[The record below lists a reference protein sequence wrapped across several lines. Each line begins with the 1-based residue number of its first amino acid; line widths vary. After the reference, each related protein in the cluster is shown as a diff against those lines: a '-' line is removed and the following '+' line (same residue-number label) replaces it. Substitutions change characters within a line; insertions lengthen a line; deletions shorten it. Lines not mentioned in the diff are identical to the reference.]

1 MKTNLKSIIIAV
13 ILLAMGIFLG
23 WAFFGSS
30 QTQPTVA
37 HEHVAGADTETI
49 WTCSMH
55 PQIKQHEPG
64 DCPICGMDLVPLEA
78 EQGEIDPL
86 AISMSPTAMQLAN
99 VSTAIVGTTLPIKT
113 VYLNGKVH
121 EDERLVSSQSSHIEG
136 RIESL
141 RVNYTGE
148 YVNAGQPIA
157 SIYSPQLVTA
167 QEELFQAYRIRETQP
182 QLYNAAR
189 GKLKNWKLS
198 DKQIDQII
206 QSGSATGEFPVMA
219 DISGYVIQKMVNPG
233 DYIQRGQAIFKIANL
248 SQVWVLFDVYESDM
262 LWINKGDEVTF
273 SVASLPGETFK
284 GKVSFIDPVINP
296 QTRVASARVEVNN
309 KDLKLKPAMFV
320 SGVVKAQLPIETAT
334 VVIPKSAVMW
344 TGKRSVVYI
353 KSTNDQG
360 VSFTMRE
367 VILGP
372 ALGESYII
380 ESGLSEGEEIAVH
393 GTFSID
399 AAAQLAGKPSMMNP
413 EGNLPKSE
421 QNGLGLEPIKTIH
434 LSHEAKAALKS
445 LLDDY
450 LTLKNALANDDFEG
464 AKKANQMLGEGL
476 SKIDGSLFKEE
487 SHHVWMQYNK
497 EIEQI
502 IKMASHAE
510 DIAGIRESFLPLSN
524 AMIVLVET
532 FHPNEETIYI
542 QHCPMA
548 NSDKGAHWLSQSPEV
563 LNPYYGAAML
573 TCGAVTKEIK

>member
-1 MKTNLKSIIIAV
+1 MKANFKSIIIAIIILV
-13 ILLAMGIFLG
+13 IGIFLG
-23 WAFFGSS
+23 WVFFGNS
-30 QTQPTVA
+30 QTQPIVE
-37 HEHVAGADTETI
+37 HEHVAGDTKII

-55 PQIKQHEPG
+55 PQIRQHDPG

-78 EQGEIDPL
+78 EEGEIDPES
-86 AISMSPTAMQLAN
+86 ISMSPTAMQLAN
-99 VSTAIVGTTLPIKT
+99 VSTAIVGKMRPTKT
-113 VYLNGKVH
+113 ISLNGKVH

-141 RVNYTGE
+141 SVNFTGE
-148 YVNAGQPIA
+148 YVTAGQPIA
-157 SIYSPQLVTA
+157 YIYSP
-167 QEELFQAYRIRETQP
+167 ELTTTQRELLQAYNIREKQP
-182 QLYNAAR
+182 LLYSAAR
-189 GKLKNWKLS
+189 EKLKNWKLT

-206 QSGSATGEFPVMA
+206 ASGDVKGAFPITV
-219 DISGYVIQKMVNPG
+219 DISGYVIQKMVSPG
-233 DYIQRGQAIFKIANL
+233 DYVQKGQPIFKIANL
-248 SQVWVLFDVYESDM
+248 SQVWVLFDVYETDM
-262 LWINKGDEVTF
+262 PWINKGDEVSFT
-273 SVASLPGETFK
+273 VASQPGSTFK

-296 QTRVASARVEVNN
+296 QTRVAKARVEVNN
-309 KDLKLKPAMFV
+309 KELNLKPEMFV
-320 SGVVKAQLPIETAT
+320 SGTLAAQLPLTTEA
-334 VVIPKSAVMW
+334 VVVPKSAVMW

-353 KSTNDQG
+353 KSQTERG
-360 VSFTMRE
+360 VSFAMRE
-367 VILGP
+367 VNLGP
-372 ALGESYII
+372 SLGGGYII
-380 ESGLSEGEEIAVH
+380 EDGLHEGEEIAVH

-421 QNGLGLEPIKTIH
+421 QNGLVLEPIKTIH

-450 LTLKNALANDDFEG
+450 LTLKNALANDDFGG

-476 SKIDGSLFKEE
+476 SKIDESLFKGE

-497 EIEQI
+497 QIEQI
-502 IKMASHAE
+502 IKIASHAE

>member
-1 MKTNLKSIIIAV
+1 MKANSKSIILVV
-13 ILLAMGIFLG
+13 ITLVIGIFLG
-23 WAFFGSS
+23 WAFFGDS
-30 QTQPTVA
+30 QHQPEA
-37 HEHVAGADTETI
+37 EHVHAAKDNAETI

-55 PQIKQHEPG
+55 PQIRQHDPG
-64 DCPICGMDLVPLEA
+64 DCPICGMDLVPLGA
-78 EQGEIDPL
+78 EEGEIDPKS
-86 AISMSPTAMQLAN
+86 ISMSPTAMQLAN
-99 VSTAIVGTTLPIKT
+99 VSTAIVGKMRPTKT
-113 VYLNGKVH
+113 VYLNGKIH
-121 EDERLVSSQSSHIEG
+121 EDERMVSSQSSHIEG

-141 RVNYTGE
+141 SVNFTGE
-148 YVNAGQPIA
+148 YVTAGQPIA
-157 SIYSPQLVTA
+157 YVYSPELTTA
-167 QEELFQAYRIRETQP
+167 QEELLQAYNIRERQP
-182 QLYNAAR
+182 QLYQAAR
-189 GKLKNWKLS
+189 EKLKNWKLTDS
-198 DKQIDQII
+198 QIDRII
-206 QSGSATGEFPVMA
+206 QSEKSSGQFPVTA
-219 DISGYVIQKMVNPG
+219 DISGYVIEKLVNTG
-233 DYIQRGQAIFKIANL
+233 DYVQKGQPIFKIANL
-248 SQVWVLFDVYESDM
+248 SQVWVLFDVYESDIS
-262 LWINKGDEVTF
+262 WISQGDEVSFT
-273 SVASLPGETFK
+273 VASQPGSTFK

-309 KDLKLKPAMFV
+309 KDLKLKPEMFV
-320 SGVVKAQLPIETAT
+320 SGTVEAQLPIRTEA
-334 VVIPKSAVMW
+334 VVVPKSAVMW

-353 KSTNDQG
+353 KSQTERG
-360 VSFTMRE
+360 VSFAMRE
-367 VILGP
+367 VNLGP
-372 ALGESYII
+372 SLGDGYII
-380 ESGLSEGEEIAVH
+380 EAGLHEGEEIAVH

>member
-1 MKTNLKSIIIAV
+1 MKANFKSIIIAIIILV
-13 ILLAMGIFLG
+13 IGIFLG
-23 WAFFGSS
+23 WVFFGNS
-30 QTQPTVA
+30 QTQPIVE
-37 HEHVAGADTETI
+37 HEHVAGDTKTI

-55 PQIKQHEPG
+55 PQIRQHDPG

-78 EQGEIDPL
+78 EEGEIDPES
-86 AISMSPTAMQLAN
+86 ISMSPTAMQLAN
-99 VSTAIVGTTLPIKT
+99 VSTAIVGKMRPTKT
-113 VYLNGKVH
+113 ISLNGKVH

-141 RVNYTGE
+141 SVNFTGE
-148 YVNAGQPIA
+148 YVTAGQPIA
-157 SIYSPQLVTA
+157 YIYSP
-167 QEELFQAYRIRETQP
+167 ELTTTQRELLQAYNIREKQP
-182 QLYNAAR
+182 LLYSAAR
-189 GKLKNWKLS
+189 EKLKNWKLT
-198 DKQIDQII
+198 DMQIDQII
-206 QSGSATGEFPVMA
+206 ASGDVKGAFPITA
-219 DISGYVIQKMVNPG
+219 DISGYVIQKMVSPG
-233 DYIQRGQAIFKIANL
+233 DYVQKGQPIFKIANL
-248 SQVWVLFDVYESDM
+248 SQVWVLFDVYETDM
-262 LWINKGDEVTF
+262 PWINKGDEVSFT
-273 SVASLPGETFK
+273 VASQPGSTFK

-296 QTRVASARVEVNN
+296 QTRVAKARVEVNN
-309 KDLKLKPAMFV
+309 KELNLKPEMFV
-320 SGVVKAQLPIETAT
+320 SGTLAAQLPLTTEA
-334 VVIPKSAVMW
+334 VVVPKSAVMW

-353 KSTNDQG
+353 KSQTERG
-360 VSFTMRE
+360 VSFAMRE
-367 VILGP
+367 VNLGP
-372 ALGESYII
+372 SLGDGYII
-380 ESGLSEGEEIAVH
+380 EDGLHEGEEIAVH

-399 AAAQLAGKPSMMNP
+399 AAAQLAGMPSMMNP

-421 QNGLGLEPIKTIH
+421 QNGLVLEPIKTIQ

-450 LTLKNALANDDFEG
+450 LTLKNALANDDFGG

-476 SKIDGSLFKEE
+476 SKIDESLFKGE

-497 EIEQI
+497 QIEQI
-502 IKMASHAE
+502 IKIASHAE

>member
-1 MKTNLKSIIIAV
+1 MKANFKSIIIAIIILV
-13 ILLAMGIFLG
+13 IGIFLG
-23 WAFFGSS
+23 WVFFGNS
-30 QTQPTVA
+30 QTQPIVE
-37 HEHVAGADTETI
+37 HEHVAGDTKII

-55 PQIKQHEPG
+55 PQIRQHDPG

-78 EQGEIDPL
+78 EEGEIDPES
-86 AISMSPTAMQLAN
+86 ISMSPTAMQLAN
-99 VSTAIVGTTLPIKT
+99 VSTAIVGKMRPTKT
-113 VYLNGKVH
+113 ISLNGKVH

-141 RVNYTGE
+141 SVNFTGE
-148 YVNAGQPIA
+148 YVTAGQPIA
-157 SIYSPQLVTA
+157 YIYSP
-167 QEELFQAYRIRETQP
+167 ELTTTQRELLQAYNIREKQP
-182 QLYNAAR
+182 LLYSAAR
-189 GKLKNWKLS
+189 EKLKNWKLT

-206 QSGSATGEFPVMA
+206 ASGDVKGAFPITA
-219 DISGYVIQKMVNPG
+219 DISGYVIQKMVSPG
-233 DYIQRGQAIFKIANL
+233 DYVQKGQPIFKIANL
-248 SQVWVLFDVYESDM
+248 SQVWVLFDVYETDM
-262 LWINKGDEVTF
+262 PWINKGDEVSFT
-273 SVASLPGETFK
+273 VASQPGSTFK

-296 QTRVASARVEVNN
+296 QTRVAKARVEVNN
-309 KDLKLKPAMFV
+309 KELNLKPEMFV
-320 SGVVKAQLPIETAT
+320 SGTLAAQLPLTTEA
-334 VVIPKSAVMW
+334 VAVPKSAVMW

-353 KSTNDQG
+353 KSQTERG
-360 VSFTMRE
+360 VSFAMRE
-367 VILGP
+367 VNLGP
-372 ALGESYII
+372 SLGDGYII
-380 ESGLSEGEEIAVH
+380 EDGLHEGEEIAVH

-421 QNGLGLEPIKTIH
+421 QNGLVLEPIKTIH

-450 LTLKNALANDDFEG
+450 LTLKNALANDDFGG

-476 SKIDGSLFKEE
+476 SKIDESLFKGE

-497 EIEQI
+497 QIEQI
-502 IKMASHAE
+502 IKIASHAE